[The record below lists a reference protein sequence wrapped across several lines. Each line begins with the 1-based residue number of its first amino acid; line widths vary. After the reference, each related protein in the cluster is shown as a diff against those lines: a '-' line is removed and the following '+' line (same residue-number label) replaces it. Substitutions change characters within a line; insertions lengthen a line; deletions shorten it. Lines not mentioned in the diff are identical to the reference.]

1 MQNNRYLL
9 DKTDFPSG
17 AGMTDHLV
25 RVATKDGTLRA
36 AAAVT
41 TDLVE
46 AIRLRQGTDPTATV
60 ALGRLVSGA
69 ALMGSLL
76 KGDQRLALMI
86 ESNGPLQKLHA
97 ETDAAGHL
105 RGSVKE
111 PISGIAPRTD
121 GFDVPAAVGKA
132 GFLHVIKDLGLKEPY
147 RGMVLLYTSEIA
159 EDLAYYLTTSEQVP
173 STVALGVY
181 LQQEGRVAHAGGL
194 LVQALPEGRDSLV
207 DLLAERLTNL
217 PSITALLRQGLA
229 PQQILEQL
237 FNDIPLGRMETTPL
251 TFRCNCS
258 RPQILQMLKTLGPEE
273 LGRIIAQDEETTVTC
288 EFCKECYR
296 FTRDELKA
304 LLD

>member
-1 MQNNRYLL
+1 
-9 DKTDFPSG
+9 
-17 AGMTDHLV
+17 MTDHLV

-60 ALGRLVSGA
+60 ALGRLVTGA

-76 KGDQRLALMI
+76 KGDQRLALMV
-86 ESNGPLQKLHA
+86 EGNGPLQKLHA

-105 RGSVKE
+105 RGSIKE
-111 PISGIAPRTD
+111 PVSGIPPRAD
-121 GFDVPAAVGKA
+121 GFDVPAAVGRA

-147 RGMVLLYTSEIA
+147 RGMVMLYTSEIA

-181 LQQEGRVAHAGGL
+181 LEQEGRVANAGGL

-207 DLLAERLTNL
+207 ALLEERLTAL
-217 PSITALLRQGLA
+217 PPFTSLLRQGLA
-229 PQQILEQL
+229 PEQILEQL
-237 FNDIPLGRMETTPL
+237 FAGIPLGRMETTPL

-258 RPQILQMLKTLGPEE
+258 RPQIRRMLQTLGSEE
-273 LGRIIAQDEETTVTC
+273 LRRIIDQDEETTVIC
-288 EFCKECYR
+288 EFCKERYVFDR
-296 FTRDELKA
+296 EELKT
-304 LLD
+304 LLNPDYS